1 MENQF
6 ELRKNKRDS
15 KQKLTKTDNKYK
27 VIRFENMND
36 SMLSILKILP
46 CILHR
51 IGCTWMT
58 DFRDIKWVAYLW
70 KPMTEKHCQL
80 L

>member
-1 MENQF
+1 MENEF
-6 ELRKNKRDS
+6 ELRKNKT
-15 KQKLTKTDNKYK
+15 KQNKNLQRHINYK
-27 VIRFENMND
+27 VVRYENMNI

-51 IGCTWMT
+51 IVCTWMT
-58 DFRDIKWVAYLW
+58 DSRAIKWVAYLW